1 MKITKISK
9 TGSKYK
15 LTLDSGEVIDTYD
28 DVILNN
34 NLLYSK
40 RIDKK
45 LLEKIHNDTNYY
57 RTYNKTLNL
66 ISTRLRSEY
75 EVKEYLNKS
84 DINDNDKQKIIE
96 NLKQIGLINDKAFA
110 KAYTNDKINLSLDG
124 PEKIA
129 KNLKKQKIA
138 DEHIKEALN
147 NIDEE
152 IIKNHI
158 DKIIEKKVK
167 INQKDTITFL
177 KQKILN
183 YLIAQ
188 GYQREMIIQRL
199 ENYPFIKKDL
209 TEEMEKIY
217 QKQLKKKDKNF
228 KSKLKAKLYNKGFSI
243 EEINN
248 FIESKNI

>member
-15 LTLDSGEVIDTYD
+15 ITLDSGEVIDTYD

-45 LLEKIHNDTNYY
+45 LLEKIHSDTNYY
-57 RTYNKTLNL
+57 HTYNKVLNL

-75 EVKEYLNKS
+75 EVKEYLNRS
-84 DINDNDKQKIIE
+84 DINDSDKQKIID

-129 KNLKKQKIA
+129 KSLKKQKIPG
-138 DEHIKEALN
+138 EYIEEALN
-147 NIDEE
+147 NIDRE
-152 IIKNHI
+152 IIENHI
-158 DKIIEKKVK
+158 NKIIEKKAK
-167 INQKDTITFL
+167 SNTKDTVTLL

-183 YLIAQ
+183 YLITQ
-188 GYQREMIIQRL
+188 GYPREMIIQRL